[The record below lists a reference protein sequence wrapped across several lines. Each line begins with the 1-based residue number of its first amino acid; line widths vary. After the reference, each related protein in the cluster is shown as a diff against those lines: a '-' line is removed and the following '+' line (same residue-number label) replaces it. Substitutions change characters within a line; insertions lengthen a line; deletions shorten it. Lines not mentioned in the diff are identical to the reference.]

1 MDIVLWASGLELFL
15 GDQLGR
21 EREHT
26 GRISFNLLSGFLRIC
41 ELALL
46 WRRVAVDDFQKAN
59 LIVDL

>member
-1 MDIVLWASGLELFL
+1 MDVVLWAAGLGLFL

-26 GRISFNLLSGFLRIC
+26 GHVSFHLLSGFLRIC